1 MSLFIAELRSRYDWS
16 EEELVAEWEA
26 AKTNPKAIWSTDDYG
41 AEVCSLLK
49 KTTSSS
55 ARELVHRK
63 GVSVGDHVETNDVAE
78 ALTVAHLAPPAGTAS
93 LTSTSSS
100 QTALVLDV

>member
-1 MSLFIAELRSRYDWS
+1 MLLRFLAELRSRYDWS
-16 EEELVAEWEA
+16 EEELLAEWEA
-26 AKTNPKAIWSTDDYG
+26 AKTNPKAVWSTDDYG

-63 GVSVGDHVETNDVAE
+63 GVSIGDHMETNDVAE
-78 ALTVAHLAPPAGTAS
+78 ALT
-93 LTSTSSS
+93 SSFG
-100 QTALVLDV
+100 